1 MPQTARAAA
10 LGVALSILLVATTL
24 QVAAAA
30 AAAAPVFA
38 FAGFTGKLSSLAHD
52 VSGAV
57 R

>member
-1 MPQTARAAA
+1 VLAVWCETAKANF
-10 LGVALSILLVATTL
+10 GDVTITP
-24 QVAAAA
+24 AAA